1 MPFGR
6 IWMGWTNQ
14 RLQWLEIFEFV
25 IADAEMGQIRALLE
39 GAKAVAD
46 TVVAQFE
53 LLQLRQLRETLQTF
67 GWKEKDFVTNCKPAL
82 RRLSI
87 HFGMFNN

>member
-46 TVVAQFE
+46 PVVAQFE

-67 GWKEKDFVTNCKPAL
+67 GW
-82 RRLSI
+82 
-87 HFGMFNN
+87 